1 MTTRMTVRRV
11 TFFRQFRLAGADGT
25 FPPGS
30 YRIET
35 DEDTIDDLSFTAYR
49 RTATYVTVPGA
60 SAGITQMVRVEPKDL
75 DVLLNLGL
83 EAAFARSS
91 TAELSEA
98 DVNAL
103 IDDPTIQSAIFSAR
117 LTLTEFRHMVK
128 ELVQERRR
136 AGVPVSDPNG
146 GWQASPPPADRA
158 AASETAG
165 EVSSHA
171 SKPKR
176 TR

>member
-25 FPPGS
+25 FPAGS
-30 YRIET
+30 YRVET
-35 DEDTIDDLSFTAYR
+35 DEDTIEDLSFTAYR
-49 RTATYVTVPGA
+49 RTATYITVPGA
-60 SAGITQMVRVEPKDL
+60 SAGMSHMVRVEPPDL
-75 DVLLNLGL
+75 DVILNLGL
-83 EAAFARSS
+83 ETALARSS
-91 TAELSEA
+91 TAELSDA

-117 LTLTEFRHMVK
+117 LTLTEFRNMIK
-128 ELVQERRR
+128 EFIEERRQ
-136 AGVPVSDPNG
+136 AGVAASDRSG
-146 GWQASPPPADRA
+146 DRQTGSLLSDRL

-165 EVSSHA
+165 EVSSHSA
-171 SKPKR
+171 KPKR